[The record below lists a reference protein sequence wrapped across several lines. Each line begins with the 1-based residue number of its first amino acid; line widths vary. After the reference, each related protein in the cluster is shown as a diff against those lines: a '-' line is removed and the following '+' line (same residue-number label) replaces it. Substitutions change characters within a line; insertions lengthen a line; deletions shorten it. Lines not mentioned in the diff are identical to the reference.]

1 MTQLNQSA
9 VLLEHIN
16 IPSQK
21 ALEPFI
27 YTDILAEYAGNEQ
40 LTCFHFWTMT
50 NELILGMQDTRVTM
64 LDKGISSI
72 ITNGYQPVVR
82 NSGGLAVVAD
92 EGVLNFTMILPQPEI
107 KSDLSIDNGYE
118 LMKQMIETALADFD
132 CQIDA
137 FEVRDSY
144 CPGEFDLSINGKKFA
159 GISQR
164 RIKKGIAIMIYLSV
178 NGDQNKR
185 GALVRDFYQVSL
197 GDKFGQDKFPP
208 VNPDSMANLSDLL
221 ETSLSVSDMTSR
233 LLGAIE
239 ANYNL
244 DQSSQEEF
252 QYFLASEE
260 FENSFKHQEERM
272 KRRNEIINWEAL

>member
-1 MTQLNQSA
+1 
-9 VLLEHIN
+9 
-16 IPSQK
+16 
-21 ALEPFI
+21 
-27 YTDILAEYAGNEQ
+27 
-40 LTCFHFWTMT
+40 
-50 NELILGMQDTRVTM
+50 
-64 LDKGISSI
+64 
-72 ITNGYQPVVR
+72 
-82 NSGGLAVVAD
+82 
-92 EGVLNFTMILPQPEI
+92 
-107 KSDLSIDNGYE
+107 
-118 LMKQMIETALADFD
+118 
-132 CQIDA
+132 
-137 FEVRDSY
+137 
-144 CPGEFDLSINGKKFA
+144 
-159 GISQR
+159 
-164 RIKKGIAIMIYLSV
+164 MIYLSV

-252 QYFLASEE
+252 QHFLASED